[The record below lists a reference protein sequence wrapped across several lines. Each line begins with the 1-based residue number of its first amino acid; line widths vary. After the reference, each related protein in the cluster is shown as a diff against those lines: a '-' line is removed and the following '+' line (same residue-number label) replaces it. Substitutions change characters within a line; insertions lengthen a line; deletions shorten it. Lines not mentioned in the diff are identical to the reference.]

1 MYVEPDCNIP
11 TAESL
16 VRQCL
21 YGQQTYKRMFGKTV
35 NNAWLPDV
43 FGNSWILPQILKKS
57 GVDYFVS
64 NKMSTWNDTNRF
76 PHNNFIWKVL
86 TARLFWLAF
95 RLLTLSPGICRLKF
109 KKIGRLISI
118 RTAAVKL

>member
-43 FGNSWILPQILKKS
+43 FGNSWIFCDVPKCKFHIFLSK
-57 GVDYFVS
+57 
-64 NKMSTWNDTNRF
+64 T
-76 PHNNFIWKVL
+76 
-86 TARLFWLAF
+86 LFE
-95 RLLTLSPGICRLKF
+95 GY
-109 KKIGRLISI
+109 
-118 RTAAVKL
+118 

>member
-43 FGNSWILPQILKKS
+43 FGNSWILPQILKKAVLITLCQTKCQL
-57 GVDYFVS
+57 GMILTVFLII
-64 NKMSTWNDTNRF
+64 TLF
-76 PHNNFIWKVL
+76 GKVL
-86 TARLFWLAF
+86 MARMF
-95 RLLTLSPGICRLKF
+95 
-109 KKIGRLISI
+109 
-118 RTAAVKL
+118 